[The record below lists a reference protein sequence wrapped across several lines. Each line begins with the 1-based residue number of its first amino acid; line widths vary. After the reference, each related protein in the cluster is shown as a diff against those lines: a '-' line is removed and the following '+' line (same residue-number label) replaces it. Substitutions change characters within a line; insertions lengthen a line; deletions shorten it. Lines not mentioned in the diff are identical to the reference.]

1 MLYRIEHLC
10 GYTLQATDGDIG
22 SVDDLM
28 FDDRLWRI
36 RYVVVDTGGWLSSRR
51 VLISSTVLDR
61 PDRLTLKLPVSITRG
76 KVRES
81 PQIDADAPV
90 TREQEE
96 LLRSHYGW
104 MPWWTEPAF
113 SVGLLGLD
121 PIVMNNPPEAPPPQ
135 RLPSESEARL
145 EAGLRSAHEVTGFHI
160 AATDGD
166 IGHVEDLLV
175 DEDGWMI
182 RYLIVDTRNWLPGRK
197 VLIAPSWVSGVDW
210 LNEKVAMQVTR
221 EKIKGS
227 PEYAPE
233 KEIDRRFEHDLHTW
247 YGHAPYW

>member
-1 MLYRIEHLC
+1 MLYRVEHLR

-22 SVDDLM
+22 SVDDLL
-28 FDDRLWRI
+28 FDDRVWKI

-61 PDRLTLKLPVSITRG
+61 PDRITLKLPVSITCA

-96 LLRSHYGW
+96 LLRSYYGW

-121 PIVMNNPPEAPPPQ
+121 PVMMESAREPAPPQ

-145 EAGLRSAHEVTGFHI
+145 EASLRSAHEVTGFNI

-166 IGHVEDLLV
+166 IGHVEDLLL
-175 DEDGWMI
+175 DEDGWVV

-210 LNEKVAMQVTR
+210 LNEKVVMQATR